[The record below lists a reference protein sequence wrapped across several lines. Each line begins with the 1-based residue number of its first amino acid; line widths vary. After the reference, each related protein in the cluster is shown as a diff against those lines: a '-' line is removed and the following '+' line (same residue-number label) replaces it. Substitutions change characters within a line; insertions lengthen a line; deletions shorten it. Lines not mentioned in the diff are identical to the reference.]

1 MSDLTI
7 DLMILQ
13 LPGLPEFE
21 ARRLALEITSKLA
34 DEKLTGVPREI
45 PALRVHLP
53 ASGKENTS
61 HLASLI
67 VAQMMCEIR
76 RVQG

>member
-1 MSDLTI
+1 MSELAI
-7 DLMILQ
+7 DSMILQ

-21 ARRLALEITSKLA
+21 ARRLALEITSQLA
-34 DEKLTGVPREI
+34 DEKLIGAPREI

-61 HLASLI
+61 QLASMI

-76 RVQG
+76 RLQG